1 MTGLLTGSKAQLG
14 LSATG
19 TSEHATTTPRVRSGR
34 FWKIAA
40 AAMLTCLV
48 PLGVAHVMPS
58 NQPSPPPATAALP
71 ARTAVVALGWLVPA
85 SEVIRI
91 AAPGVGDSSRIG
103 ELRVQEGQH
112 VAAGQIL
119 AVLDTADKLKAQV
132 ASAEAQV
139 ALKRLSLARMRL
151 DIANTRAARKAAL
164 DRARADVEQ
173 YKAEFERQQT
183 LVAKD
188 IATASNFEKRKRDL
202 TNARAMVEEAARAIE
217 RIDSEAPVSDAPQ
230 APAQSVAPAA
240 AGVQIDVAVAEQE
253 LRASE
258 AELALARVNHDQAF
272 IRAPFAGRVLALY
285 ARAGEKISA
294 DGLMEMGATDRMQA
308 VAEVY
313 QSDIGFVHIGQ
324 SVEIKADAVP
334 HRLTGAVERVGLRV
348 KRQTIINNDPA
359 TDTDARVVEVRVAL
373 DPASSALVAGLTR
386 LQVRVFLKL

>member
-1 MTGLLTGSKAQLG
+1 MTGLLTRAKTQLG
-14 LSATG
+14 QVATG
-19 TSEHATTTPRVRSGR
+19 TREPATTPRIRSGR

-58 NQPSPPPATAALP
+58 NQPPPQPATAALP

-112 VAAGQIL
+112 VVAGQIL

-132 ASAEAQV
+132 ASAQAQV

-151 DIANTRAARKAAL
+151 DIANTRAARTAAL

-173 YKAEFERQQT
+173 YKAEFDRQQA

-202 TNARAMVEEAARAIE
+202 ANARAMVEEATRAVE
-217 RIDSEAPVSDAPQ
+217 RIDSEAPRSGMPQ
-230 APAQSVAPAA
+230 ADETEPA
-240 AGVQIDVAVAEQE
+240 GGQIDIAVAGQE

-258 AELALARVNHDQAF
+258 AELALARVNFDQAF

-294 DGLMEMGATDRMQA
+294 DGLMEVGATDRMHA

-313 QSDIGFVHIGQ
+313 QSDIGFVHVGQ
-324 SVEIKADAVP
+324 SVEIRADAVP
-334 HRLTGAVERVGLRV
+334 QRLTGAVERVGLRV

-373 DPASSALVAGLTR
+373 DPASSVLVAGLTR